1 MKQFV
6 KNLSSITM
14 AALLGTIIFLCGF
27 VVALLLPGG
36 ESFANAASWAQ
47 AIGGFLAIAAAWSIG
62 HSQSEAAKDATRLA
76 DQLMHERRCKSLHAL
91 ADELVTVST
100 EAYEAHKDK
109 NMFSVSL
116 TQSNWELPLVT
127 LIDEL
132 NIIRALDFGDQRI
145 LALIIRLKT
154 SASYLKQ
161 MLDRMPDAADRLFMD
176 GNNTEYDHLLD
187 VIHINQKE
195 IARITIK
202 LKERLLNPT

>member
-1 MKQFV
+1 M
-6 KNLSSITM
+6 
-14 AALLGTIIFLCGF
+14 
-27 VVALLLPGG
+27 
-36 ESFANAASWAQ
+36 
-47 AIGGFLAIAAAWSIG
+47 
-62 HSQSEAAKDATRLA
+62 
-76 DQLMHERRCKSLHAL
+76 
-91 ADELVTVST
+91 TVST

-132 NIIRALDFGDQRI
+132 NLIRALDLGDQRI

-176 GNNTEYDHLLD
+176 GNNGEYNHLLD

-195 IARITIK
+195 IACITIK
-202 LKERLLNPT
+202 LKERLLNPP